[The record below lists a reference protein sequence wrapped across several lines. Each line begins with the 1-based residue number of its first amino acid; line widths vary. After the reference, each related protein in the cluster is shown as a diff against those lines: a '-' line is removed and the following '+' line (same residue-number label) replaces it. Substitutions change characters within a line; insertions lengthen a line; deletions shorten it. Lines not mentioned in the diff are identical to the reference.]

1 MLEGEM
7 IRINLNYTVK
17 ALLTPMAMKSSTC
30 MEGGRLVFC
39 FLMRKMSF
47 LPIAKRC
54 SIAGGREGGREG
66 GGRGR
71 ERDGGRGEGGGGR
84 GGNEGW
90 REGGSCIVYIPQ
102 EHTVN
107 CSGVHCGLL
116 PSLSLFCAS
125 GTVRCSF
132 RFLRNRAESMKN
144 DEGG

>member
-54 SIAGGREGGREG
+54 SIAGGGREEEG
-66 GGRGR
+66 M
-71 ERDGGRGEGGGGR
+71 RDGGRVAVALCTYHKNTLQTAVGF
-84 GGNEGW
+84 
-90 REGGSCIVYIPQ
+90 
-102 EHTVN
+102 TVV
-107 CSGVHCGLL
+107 CYLL
-116 PSLSLFCAS
+116 
-125 GTVRCSF
+125 
-132 RFLRNRAESMKN
+132 
-144 DEGG
+144 